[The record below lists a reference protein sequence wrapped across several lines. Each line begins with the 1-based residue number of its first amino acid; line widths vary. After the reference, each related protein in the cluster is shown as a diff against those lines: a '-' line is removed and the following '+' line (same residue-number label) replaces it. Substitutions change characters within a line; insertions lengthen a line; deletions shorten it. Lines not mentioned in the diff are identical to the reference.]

1 MTQHDEGQVCALT
14 EQGNFGLG
22 AHKVTDDKEREDL
35 KRRLNEMDQQARQQE
50 QHKRR

>member
-22 AHKVTDDKEREDL
+22 AHEVTDEKERADL
-35 KRRLNEMDQQARQQE
+35 KRRLDEMDRQARQQN